1 MAEPTGLL
9 RDAAL
14 VLGKD
19 LRIERSS
26 KVVTTQVLP
35 FALMVLVLFGF
46 GISPDVQAL
55 GPTDAG
61 TVSVLARVTP
71 GLVFLA
77 VLFSALLALGR
88 SFGIEAA
95 DGTLDGLRL
104 TGLDPAAIFLGKTAA
119 VLVQLL
125 VVAALVTVGSLVLFS
140 VEIDW
145 TAARAVLL
153 VTTIG
158 AATTG
163 IAAAG
168 TLYGA
173 LAAGLRVRDT
183 LVPLLVVPVL
193 APVLLGAGQAADAA
207 LFGAVVDGWPW
218 VGALAA
224 FAGIYLGVGIVSFD
238 SLLEDM

>member
-1 MAEPTGLL
+1 MAERTGLIH
-9 RDAAL
+9 DATL

-26 KVVTTQVLP
+26 KVVTTQILP

-55 GPTDAG
+55 GLDG
-61 TVSVLARVTP
+61 SRSVSVLARVTP
-71 GLVFLA
+71 GLLFLA
-77 VLFSALLALGR
+77 VLFSALLALSR
-88 SFGIEAA
+88 SFGVEAS
-95 DGTLDGLRL
+95 DGTLDALRL
-104 TGLDPAAIFLGKTAA
+104 TGLDPAAIFLGKAVA
-119 VLVQLL
+119 VLLQLL
-125 VVAALVTVGSLVLFS
+125 VVAGLVTAGSLLLFS
-140 VEIDW
+140 VRVDW
-145 TAARAVLL
+145 TGARVVLL

-224 FAGIYLGVGIVSFD
+224 FAVVYLGVGVVSFD